1 MALMRF
7 GNCAVEWARVY
18 AMQRMAADDQTR
30 AAEQLLVYVDDPGV
44 PAGHPVAVVTD
55 PAQITAAWQQTGGD
69 KRFVVFGPIAIDKA
83 KICAVDCNTSTI
95 RFELAQGRG
104 VSLALSNDLLRSILD
119 TISEPKAPPHRIKSA
134 DV

>member
-1 MALMRF
+1 MALIRF

-18 AMQRMAADDQTR
+18 AMQRIPADGQTR

-44 PAGHPVAVVTD
+44 PAGHPVAVLTD
-55 PAQITAAWQQTGGD
+55 AAQITIAWQQAGGD
-69 KRFVVFGPIAIDKA
+69 KRFVVFGTIAIDKA

-104 VSLALSNDLLRSILD
+104 VSLALSTDLLRSILD
-119 TISEPKAPPHRIKSA
+119 TITGPKPTAHRITPA
-134 DV
+134 PT